1 MSFNVLKFY
10 KDYRIDHAISGHKR
24 CRPGWVQT
32 HCPFCV
38 GSRGYH
44 LGVHVASGAVKC
56 WRCGKHSQIDV
67 IKALLGCNYNAAK
80 DVQREFKGS
89 SRTQARNDSIASP
102 VRVKIRRETKWP
114 LGTIELTEKH
124 RKYLEGRKYDADELI
139 RIWNLRAVGPIG
151 PYKWRIIAP
160 IYFEDKMVSYQ
171 GRDITDK
178 SSLKYKACEK
188 CNEVIEHQTI
198 VYGYDEA
205 EGDTGLLVEGIADVW
220 RLGPGAMC
228 CFGIS
233 FTLAQVNLLAKKFKK
248 LYIMFDGGEATARK
262 QSELLAA
269 LLSARGVEIEILD
282 LDEGDPG
289 EMPQQEADDL
299 MKELEL
305 W

>member
-10 KDYRIDHAISGHKR
+10 QDYRIEHAISGHKR
-24 CRPGWVQT
+24 CRPGWVQI

-38 GSRGYH
+38 GSRGFH
-44 LGVHVASGAVKC
+44 LGVHVSTGAVKC

-67 IKALLGCNYNAAK
+67 IKAVLGCDFKAAK
-80 DVQREFKGS
+80 KIQAEFKGNA
-89 SRTQARNDSIASP
+89 RTQSRNDAVASP
-102 VRVKIRRETKWP
+102 VRVQIRRETKWP
-114 LGTIELTEKH
+114 LGIQELTKRH
-124 RKYLEGRKYDADELI
+124 VDYLIGRNYNPADLVD
-139 RIWNLRAVGPIG
+139 IWNLKCVGPIG

-160 IYFEDKMVSYQ
+160 IYFKGKMVSYQ

-178 SSLKYKACEK
+178 SDLKYKACEK
-188 CNEVIEHQTI
+188 CNEVMEHQTI

-205 EGDTGLLVEGIADVW
+205 EGDACLLVEGIADVW
-220 RLGPGAMC
+220 RLGPGAVC

-248 LYIMFDGGEATARK
+248 VYVMFDGGELAARK
-262 QSELLAA
+262 QSELIAV
-269 LLSARGVEIEILD
+269 LLSARGVEVEILE

-289 EMPQQEADDL
+289 EMKQREADKL
-299 MKELEL
+299 MKELGL